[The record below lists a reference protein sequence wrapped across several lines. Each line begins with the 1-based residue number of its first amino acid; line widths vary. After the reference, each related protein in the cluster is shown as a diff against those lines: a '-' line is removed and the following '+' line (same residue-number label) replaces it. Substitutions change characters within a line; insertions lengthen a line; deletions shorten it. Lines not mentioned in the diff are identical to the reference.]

1 MASRDE
7 YENIQ
12 EMQNWHWRN
21 SMRPIRFFAF
31 DARAVIPYIFLL
43 VYARLITL
51 FIAIIV
57 TILFWFLERRGLTVS
72 AALRKFR
79 SWLCGSKRPAWITY
93 RHRNLVD
100 YK

>member
-1 MASRDE
+1 MVNRDE
-7 YENIQ
+7 LENIQ

-31 DARAVIPYIFLL
+31 DARAAIPYIFLL

-51 FIAIIV
+51 TIAIIV
-57 TILFWFLERRGLTVS
+57 TGIFWFFERRGLTVS
-72 AALRKFR
+72 AAMRKLR
-79 SWLCGSKRPAWITY
+79 SWLCGPNRPAWIKY
-93 RHRNLVD
+93 KHRKIVD